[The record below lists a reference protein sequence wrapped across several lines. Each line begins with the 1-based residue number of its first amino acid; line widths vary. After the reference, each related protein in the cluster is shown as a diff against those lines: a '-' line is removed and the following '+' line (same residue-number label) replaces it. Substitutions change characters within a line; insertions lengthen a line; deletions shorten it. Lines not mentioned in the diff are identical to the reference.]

1 MPHSTLLQ
9 LYRGDQFYW
18 RRKPEYP
25 GKTAVSHWQT
35 LSHNVVS
42 CLCGIRTHN
51 ISGDRHWLHRYH
63 MITTTT
69 APRRFKMVWWCLT
82 PPSTIY
88 IRDQFY
94 WGRKP
99 EDPEKTT
106 DLSQVTVKL
115 CHIILYTSSWSIFE
129 LLITVVEDLRRW
141 WWITIHN
148 I

>member
-35 LSHNVVS
+35 LSHNFVS

-51 ISGDRHWLHRYH
+51 ISGDMHWLHRYH
-63 MITTTT
+63 MITTTM

-88 IRDQFY
+88 IGDQFY
-94 WGRKP
+94 RGGGGTGGPGKNHWPIASHGQTLP
-99 EDPEKTT
+99 
-106 DLSQVTVKL
+106 
-115 CHIILYTSSWSIFE
+115 
-129 LLITVVEDLRRW
+129 
-141 WWITIHN
+141 HN
-148 I
+148 IVHLVLIDIRTLNNSGRGFKKIMMNYNT